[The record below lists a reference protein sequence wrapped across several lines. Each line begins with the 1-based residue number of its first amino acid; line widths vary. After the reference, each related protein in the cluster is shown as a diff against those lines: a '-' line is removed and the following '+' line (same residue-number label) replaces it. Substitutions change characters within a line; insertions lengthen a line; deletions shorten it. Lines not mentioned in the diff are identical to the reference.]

1 MRLVVLIVLSFVIL
15 TSFLLSVDPFAGHL
29 DINPRLI
36 NLQETLNALVH
47 SIEMKDI
54 QQQVSIR
61 TDLDPKLPEFV
72 TVDSQRLQQ
81 ILFNLLGTLI

>member
-1 MRLVVLIVLSFVIL
+1 M
-15 TSFLLSVDPFAGHL
+15 

-47 SIEMKDI
+47 SIEMKDV

-61 TDLDPKLPEFV
+61 TDLDPRLPEFV

-81 ILFNLLGTLI
+81 VLFNLLGTWIKCWNFGKSVAFSQLDGSRLI